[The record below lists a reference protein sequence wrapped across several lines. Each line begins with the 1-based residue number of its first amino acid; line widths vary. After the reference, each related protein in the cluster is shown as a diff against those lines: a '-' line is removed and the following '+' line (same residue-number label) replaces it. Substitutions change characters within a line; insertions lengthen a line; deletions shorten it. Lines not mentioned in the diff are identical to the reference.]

1 MLDPNE
7 GIEDGHPAADIEP
20 KLFRMG
26 CGIDFGIE
34 SLNRESETHRR
45 RVKRDVKRKEAFCS
59 LRLTYMTSGSV
70 QLEGLGRVRQIAAPI
85 FRDEHH
91 VLDAH
96 GAETGIVEAG
106 LNGDNV
112 AFLEK

>member
-1 MLDPNE
+1 
-7 GIEDGHPAADIEP
+7 
-20 KLFRMG
+20 
-26 CGIDFGIE
+26 
-34 SLNRESETHRR
+34 
-45 RVKRDVKRKEAFCS
+45 
-59 LRLTYMTSGSV
+59 MTSGSV

-96 GAETGIVEAG
+96 GAETWIVEAG

-112 AFLEK
+112 AFLKK